1 MIVLNEIEWAKERL
15 IDKQLGRSPYE
26 TLCRVAKL
34 YIDQGHSKASARN
47 MLEQF
52 LLQCEPNA
60 STVKWSG
67 TLDNAVS
74 RAAKFHKADIDH
86 IIITDTEM
94 NTIASLDGV
103 QLRRLAFTLLCLA
116 KYHIAANGQTDGW
129 VNTKDSEIMRMANIN
144 TSIRRQSLMFHELN
158 DLGLIRFSKKIDNT
172 NVQVMFINA
181 GNTAISLSDF
191 RNLGYQYMMYTGHK
205 EFFQCENC
213 GMVVKR
219 RGVQSQEMPQK
230 SGRHQKYCSDC
241 AIEVNVCNSINAAM
255 QRRKTVHKTKN
266 A

>member
-15 IDKQLGRSPYE
+15 VDKQLGRSPYE

-34 YIDQGHSKASARN
+34 YIEEGHSKASARN

-52 LLQCEPNA
+52 LLQCEPGA

-67 TLDNAVS
+67 TLDNAVN
-74 RAAKFHKADIDH
+74 RAIKFRKFDIDS
-86 IIITDTEM
+86 ITITDTEM
-94 NTIASLDGV
+94 NVIEKLNGV

-116 KYHIAANGQTDGW
+116 KYHIAANGQMDGW

-158 DLGLIRFSKKIDNT
+158 DLGFVNFSKKIDNT
-172 NVQVMFINA
+172 NVQVVFMSA
-181 GNTAISLSDF
+181 GNSVISVSDF
-191 RNLGYQYMMYTGHK
+191 RNLGYQYMMHTGHK

-230 SGRHQKYCSDC
+230 TGRHQKYCSDC
-241 AIEVNVCNSINAAM
+241 AIEVNVCNSINTAM

-266 A
+266 T